1 MDGSDR
7 ELGWEDVGGN
17 AQDNPNAATAP
28 SFMGGLS
35 GSLGSPGEGN
45 APLSDAVTSAMVSH
59 FANEF
64 TKGSLTFWPQFMQTS
79 RQYFNVNHGYV
90 LRKMLWLI
98 VPMPTPKKKS
108 GDGELGGEKDWSVR
122 VFEGLEVEIE
132 EPDMYIPVMSFVTY
146 VLLCGL
152 VRGLQEQFNPD
163 FLSSTMTFSMVVLI
177 LEVTVAKAALFMAG
191 AVNAPIFDLAALFG
205 YKYLHLSAQIIF
217 GILLGRG
224 VKPVGILYH
233 LLALCLMAGCGVAL
247 WQALRKIARMQPAS
261 NQEAMAVNL
270 HQMLIK
276 ALPVMQVIFY
286 WFLLPSWPKRAAT
299 EAAAVAAVAAAATLA
314 PAAAPAAPAAKA
326 AVAAVTTTTSTLAA
340 ATAAAGA
347 KS

>member
-1 MDGSDR
+1 MDR
-7 ELGWEDVGGN
+7 ELGWEDVGSN
-17 AQDNPNAATAP
+17 AQENPNAATAP

-35 GSLGSPGEGN
+35 GSLGAPVEGQP
-45 APLSDAVTSAMVSH
+45 AIADAVTSAMVSH

-90 LRKMLWLI
+90 LRKMLWQLVP
-98 VPMPTPKKKS
+98 VPMPKKKS
-108 GDGELGGEKDWSVR
+108 AEGEIGGEKDWSVR
-122 VFEGLEVEIE
+122 LLEGLEVEIE

-152 VRGLQEQFNPD
+152 VRGLQEQFNPEI
-163 FLSSTMTFSMVVLI
+163 LSSTMTFSMVVAI

-205 YKYLHLSAQIIF
+205 YKYLHLSVQIVL
-217 GILLGRG
+217 GVLLGRG
-224 VKPVGILYH
+224 VKPEGILYRF
-233 LLALCLMAGCGVAL
+233 LALCLMASCGAAL
-247 WQALRKIARMQPAS
+247 FQAIRKLARMQPTS
-261 NQEAMAVNL
+261 NQEAMAANL
-270 HQMLIK
+270 HQILLK

-286 WFLLPSWPKRAAT
+286 WLLLPSWPKHAAT
-299 EAAAVAAVAAAATLA
+299 QAAVAAVATLA
-314 PAAAPAAPAAKA
+314 PAVATAAPVAKA
-326 AVAAVTTTTSTLAA
+326 AVAAATTTTSTLAA
-340 ATAAAGA
+340 AAAAAATAAGA

>member
-17 AQDNPNAATAP
+17 AQDNPNAVKATAP

-191 AVNAPIFDLAALFG
+191 V
-205 YKYLHLSAQIIF
+205 Q
-217 GILLGRG
+217 
-224 VKPVGILYH
+224 V
-233 LLALCLMAGCGVAL
+233 LALVRTDHFWHPSGTRRETCGHPL
-247 WQALRKIARMQPAS
+247 PPLG
-261 NQEAMAVNL
+261 
-270 HQMLIK
+270 
-276 ALPVMQVIFY
+276 ALPHGGMR
-286 WFLLPSWPKRAAT
+286 SCS
-299 EAAAVAAVAAAATLA
+299 VAGTQENC
-314 PAAAPAAPAAKA
+314 
-326 AVAAVTTTTSTLAA
+326 
-340 ATAAAGA
+340 
-347 KS
+347 